1 MQRCDAGHARVQS
14 CNELHARRAPRLATR
29 SNKQPR
35 GIIGYASEP
44 VHAGG
49 RVWRIHKNGT
59 KSWLCDTVTLFI
71 AEEMAVELHDS
82 CKGERDRAAAR

>member
-1 MQRCDAGHARVQS
+1 MAKKKDYEFS
-14 CNELHARRAPRLATR
+14 LHGDILIHTR

-59 KSWLCDTVTLFI
+59 KSWLCDTVTPYI
-71 AEEMAVELHDS
+71 AEEMAAELHLS
-82 CKGERDRAAAR
+82 CKGDRDAAAKR